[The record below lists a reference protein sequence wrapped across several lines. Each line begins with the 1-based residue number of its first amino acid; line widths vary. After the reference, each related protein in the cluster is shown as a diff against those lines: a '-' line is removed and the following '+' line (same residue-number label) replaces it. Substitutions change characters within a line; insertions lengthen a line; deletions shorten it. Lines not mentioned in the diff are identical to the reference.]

1 METEETVKK
10 LEEELKIKD
19 VEVSEKKDAANKVA
33 EVVGKEK
40 ASVELQ
46 NNNANE
52 KARECA
58 RISVEV
64 QAIKEE
70 CEIEVRKLE
79 PMVEAAL
86 EKVSKIEKDAITQTR
101 SLPNPPDGVPQ
112 VLFCIMN
119 MFANVP
125 GFSDNIELN
134 KKGLPA
140 KLDWKTGALKLMGDP
155 GKFKSDL
162 VAFPQQIALGKVPQQ
177 NFKQVIPYLE
187 LPAL

>member
-52 KARECA
+52 KAKECA

-101 SLPNPPDGVPQ
+101 ALGNPPDGVP
-112 VLFCIMN
+112 
-119 MFANVP
+119 
-125 GFSDNIELN
+125 
-134 KKGLPA
+134 
-140 KLDWKTGALKLMGDP
+140 
-155 GKFKSDL
+155 
-162 VAFPQQIALGKVPQQ
+162 
-177 NFKQVIPYLE
+177 
-187 LPAL
+187 